1 MTNKQRRAIVDE
13 AKSKGYTGSYI
24 DLFKQA
30 MLNPSEN
37 EEVLMAGTEQE
48 KKDGLRPYH
57 EAGRTDAS
65 MSFPDVPPNTPFN
78 TVGMKAPID
87 IKKYDEQGHLVKSYE
102 NVPPGLTN
110 IDSGPARGMVLETPA
125 RMQGGGPVKEQ
136 AGPRVPI
143 QDEPI
148 RSTESM
154 NLDNDS
160 TYNTRG
166 WLAAGAPGGID
177 PGDGEFHGAS
187 VDPNTGMWLKS
198 KEHSTAW
205 KEHLGAQ
212 LSPDP
217 FFKKNMAVVNPEGY
231 FGENQLQYVPRKKQQ
246 VGGYNPGEYMNE
258 MQPKVFPN
266 QKRDAQWVNYTTE
279 HDFAGRFPGET
290 KSNRELGLEIS
301 NRNTV
306 PLPPT
311 PTVPK
316 ELRTKAQEG
325 ATVEPEAEPQE
336 EQSWGDYLGFNNPL
350 VVTNFVNP
358 FSNLFVPRVATNE
371 IKTRITDNI
380 QPHGYEKG
388 DKGPLDRLYSAVVD
402 DEAERY
408 SNRDM
413 QERGKGRSRTFQERT
428 DLFKMMLG
436 QDQVHNTIEVSEYK
450 PTKGDPNTTYY
461 KSKATEDYIRR
472 QIKSGRNPED
482 IVGVRYHSD
491 PMKVNVLGNYTIDH
505 GEDEKGKYISYYD
518 RWDLNPISDGEKGPA
533 YYAEE
538 AAKALLGL
546 KGPEVYGRV
555 YYNYGGYRSMKRGG
569 FKGLKD
575 RRGNTSGI

>member
-125 RMQGGGPVKEQ
+125 RMQ
-136 AGPRVPI
+136 R
-143 QDEPI
+143 
-148 RSTESM
+148 
-154 NLDNDS
+154 
-160 TYNTRG
+160 
-166 WLAAGAPGGID
+166 
-177 PGDGEFHGAS
+177 
-187 VDPNTGMWLKS
+187 
-198 KEHSTAW
+198 
-205 KEHLGAQ
+205 
-212 LSPDP
+212 
-217 FFKKNMAVVNPEGY
+217 
-231 FGENQLQYVPRKKQQ
+231 
-246 VGGYNPGEYMNE
+246 GGYNPGEYMNE

-358 FSNLFVPRVATNE
+358 FSNLFAPRVATNE

-380 QPHGYEKG
+380 QPHGYEKD

-436 QDQVHNTIEVSEYK
+436 QDQVHNTIEASEYK

-482 IVGVRYHSD
+482 IIGVRYHSD
-491 PMKVNVLGNYTIDH
+491 PMKVNVLGNYTIDY

>member
-125 RMQGGGPVKEQ
+125 RMQ
-136 AGPRVPI
+136 R
-143 QDEPI
+143 
-148 RSTESM
+148 
-154 NLDNDS
+154 
-160 TYNTRG
+160 
-166 WLAAGAPGGID
+166 
-177 PGDGEFHGAS
+177 
-187 VDPNTGMWLKS
+187 
-198 KEHSTAW
+198 
-205 KEHLGAQ
+205 
-212 LSPDP
+212 
-217 FFKKNMAVVNPEGY
+217 
-231 FGENQLQYVPRKKQQ
+231 
-246 VGGYNPGEYMNE
+246 GGYNPGEYMNE

-316 ELRTKAQEG
+316 ELRTRAQEG
-325 ATVEPEAEPQE
+325 TFASDNTRVSMPELQDQEAFNPYSDLHLPPSGRIDYSPVNVEDLLGIGQLIKPSRAVKRYFQKAADEGRNAGIAFRNAQAQKEAVIRNEKIAQRIDQGIDIGYDDIYKPIRAEFQQKLDMGYTNIRANPYGE
-336 EQSWGDYLGFNNPL
+336 ISRSLQNRFAPLSRGPVNDFKKDINRFLDYHIPSQYRAEQRLFNRKL
-350 VVTNFVNP
+350 QRKADDA
-358 FSNLFVPRVATNE
+358 LDE
-371 IKTRITDNI
+371 MIKF
-380 QPHGYEKG
+380 
-388 DKGPLDRLYSAVVD
+388 DR
-402 DEAERY
+402 
-408 SNRDM
+408 
-413 QERGKGRSRTFQERT
+413 GSRTY
-428 DLFKMMLG
+428 L
-436 QDQVHNTIEVSEYK
+436 DQIENLYK
-450 PTKGDPNTTYY
+450 PSKGGS
-461 KSKATEDYIRR
+461 KSTGSI
-472 QIKSGRNPED
+472 SGPSAKEKLADDFFDRNLDAPGT
-482 IVGVRYHSD
+482 VQ
-491 PMKVNVLGNYTIDH
+491 N
-505 GEDEKGKYISYYD
+505 
-518 RWDLNPISDGEKGPA
+518 
-533 YYAEE
+533 
-538 AAKALLGL
+538 
-546 KGPEVYGRV
+546 
-555 YYNYGGYRSMKRGG
+555 KRGG
-569 FKGLKD
+569 YIKL
-575 RRGNTSGI
+575 RRKRYK

>member
-125 RMQGGGPVKEQ
+125 RMQ
-136 AGPRVPI
+136 R
-143 QDEPI
+143 
-148 RSTESM
+148 
-154 NLDNDS
+154 
-160 TYNTRG
+160 
-166 WLAAGAPGGID
+166 
-177 PGDGEFHGAS
+177 
-187 VDPNTGMWLKS
+187 
-198 KEHSTAW
+198 
-205 KEHLGAQ
+205 
-212 LSPDP
+212 
-217 FFKKNMAVVNPEGY
+217 
-231 FGENQLQYVPRKKQQ
+231 
-246 VGGYNPGEYMNE
+246 GGYNPGEYMNE

-306 PLPPT
+306 PLPLT

-358 FSNLFVPRVATNE
+358 FSNLFAPRVATNE

-380 QPHGYEKG
+380 QPHGYEKD
-388 DKGPLDRLYSAVVD
+388 DKGPLDRLYSAIVD

-450 PTKGDPNTTYY
+450 PTKGDPKTTYY

-491 PMKVNVLGNYTIDH
+491 PMKVNVLGNYTIDR